1 MAVDIIARG
10 MAAGKADLVGGKV
23 PVDQLPSYVDEVVE
37 VESYSELPD
46 PGDKSKIY
54 LTLDN
59 HKTYRWTGTVYID
72 IPSEGGGDKVEKSQI
87 NGNIKVDNNEIVV
100 YVLPEAYKQYLDKMT
115 YIKPSIIQFDL
126 LNDKNAKVSGN
137 YESGTVINIAKLRH
151 YEKNIENIAG
161 VLKFGSTEITPSE
174 TSVIIPLSEA
184 ITVDSTTS
192 FVLAGTDTQ
201 GNAVNRTVSFKFNQ
215 YAYYVIDQT
224 SEAPASGKKL
234 TPISEFS
241 SNGTNFS
248 YKTGDYLYLYTTL
261 ADRQIE
267 TYVLGQWATTSFENL
282 GSINFIQENGVE
294 HQYYVYR
301 VGPFISDGTAKY
313 RV

>member
-23 PVDQLPSYVDEVVE
+23 PADQLPSYVDEVVE

-72 IPSEGGGDKVEKSQI
+72 THSEGGGDKVEKSQI
-87 NGNIKVDNNEIVV
+87 NGNIKVDDNELVV

-115 YIKPSIIQFDL
+115 YVKPSITQFDL

-137 YESGTVINIAKLRH
+137 YESGTVINIVKFRH

-161 VLKFGSTEITPSE
+161 VLKFGSTEVTPSE

-184 ITVDSTTS
+184 ITVDSTIS
-192 FVLAGTDTQ
+192 FALTGTDTQ
-201 GNAVNRTVSFKFNQ
+201 GNAVNKTVSFKFDR
-215 YAYYVIDQT
+215 YAYYVVDPT

-241 SNGTNFS
+241 SNGADFS
-248 YKTGDYLYLYTTL
+248 YKAGDYLYLYTTL

-282 GSINFIQENGVE
+282 GSIDFTQENGVE

-301 VGPFISDGTAKY
+301 VGPFIANGTAKY